1 MGGFL
6 KRMKNLWNKVKNTGK
21 KVLSK
26 IIKITPGAAKALVSI
41 IEVGDGL
48 GIRKVLVNCIPHGVG
63 PVINEVLDVIIECK
77 KRGCFEKITGLLE
90 DLLQQK
96 IKPEKFV
103 ELVKDIIGSVIQ
115 TVKDKTTLQFNPN
128 VDKFL
133 TDNGYLSKES
143 LPSKLTKVDRGIPR
157 ELVTPKIATRSK
169 LELATEKITPEVEER
184 KPLTE
189 SFINSE
195 AKEEETEPEP
205 LPPGTSSI
213 FGVPK
218 NAASIASGNVF

>member
-21 KVLSK
+21 KVLNK

-63 PVINEVLDVIIECK
+63 PVINEVLDVIVECK

-133 TDNGYLSKES
+133 TDNGYLQKES
-143 LPSKLTKVDRGIPR
+143 LPPKMTRVDRGIPQ
-157 ELVTPKIATRSK
+157 VTPKIASKSK
-169 LELATEKITPEVEER
+169 LDMATEKV
-184 KPLTE
+184 TE
-189 SFINSE
+189 SFVG
-195 AKEEETEPEP
+195 KEEEPEP
-205 LPPGTSSI
+205 QNTEVEKTGYSPI
-213 FGVPK
+213 FGVPT
-218 NAASIASGNVF
+218 NSASMQSTGVFNN